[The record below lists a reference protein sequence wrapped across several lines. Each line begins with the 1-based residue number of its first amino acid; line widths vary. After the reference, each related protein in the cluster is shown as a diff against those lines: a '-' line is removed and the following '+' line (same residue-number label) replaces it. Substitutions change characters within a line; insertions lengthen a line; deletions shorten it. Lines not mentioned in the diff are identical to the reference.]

1 MTHTEWFNFVL
12 KNNMSSLEKQRQVVI
27 CAIAAMLA
35 EICDSKFESIPE
47 DWVKKEDA

>member
-1 MTHTEWFNFVL
+1 MTHCEWFNLVL
-12 KNNMSSLEKQRQVVI
+12 QRNMGGLEKQRYAVI